1 MLWRAVASSCR
12 SKRRAKV
19 TAWFEC
25 SLQLELGEGRGHRAL
40 FAMIMGDLISAKRL
54 ADALRGFFFFIRDMR
69 KREKKN
75 TYFEVGETRVLDS
88 GAITAAITIISSLWY
103 LQVLLGSLRR

>member
-12 SKRRAKV
+12 RKRTAKV

-54 ADALRGFFFFIRDMR
+54 ADALRGFFFFYMR
-69 KREKKN
+69 HEEEREKKKKAHILML
-75 TYFEVGETRVLDS
+75 ERQGC
-88 GAITAAITIISSLWY
+88 
-103 LQVLLGSLRR
+103 

>member
-12 SKRRAKV
+12 SKRTAKV

-54 ADALRGFFFFIRDMR
+54 TDALRGFFFNMR
-69 KREKKN
+69 HEKKKKS
-75 TYFEVGETRVLDS
+75 TYFEVGETRVLDA
-88 GAITAAITIISSLWY
+88 GAITAAIIIISSLWY